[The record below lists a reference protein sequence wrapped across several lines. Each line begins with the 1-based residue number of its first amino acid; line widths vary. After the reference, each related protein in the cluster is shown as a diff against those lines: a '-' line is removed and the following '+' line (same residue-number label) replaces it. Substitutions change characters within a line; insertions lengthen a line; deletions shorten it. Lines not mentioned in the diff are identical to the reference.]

1 MSVSSEVSAGPETKQ
16 KATRK
21 DWIGLAVIALPC
33 LLYSMDL
40 TVLYLAV
47 PQLTADM
54 KPSATQLLWMLD
66 IYGFFVAGCLITM
79 GTLGDRIGR
88 RKVLLF
94 GAAAFGVASV
104 LAAFS
109 TTAEMLIVT
118 RALLGIAAA
127 TLAPSTLSLI
137 RNMFLDTRQRTIAIS
152 IWATSFSVGGAIGPL
167 IGGIMLEYFWWGSVF
182 LIGVPVMVLLLIVG
196 PKLLPEFRDP
206 NAGRLDILS
215 AGLSIAAVL
224 SIIYAVKL
232 VAVEGASPDALMA
245 IVGGVGLGVGFLRR
259 QTKLAD
265 PLIDMTLFRN
275 AAFCAA
281 ITTNMLSIFVAFSVF
296 MFMSQYL
303 QLVLGLT
310 PFIAGLWTVPSS
322 IGFVIGSMG
331 APVLLRFMQ
340 PATGIAVGLVMSAT
354 GLIIMTGV
362 DSGYGLVAL
371 VVGSTCMALGLAP
384 TVTLTTDFIMGIVPP
399 ERAGAASGLS
409 ETAVEFGGALGIAVL
424 GSFGTAVYRG
434 QMTRSMPSGVPPEA
448 AEAARSTLGAAMSA
462 GHRLPAPL
470 GPDLIEAAR
479 HAFTHSLEMISIIC
493 ALIATAAAVLVVI
506 AVRRAPPAE
515 DVVRKIRRAARVR

>member
-1 MSVSSEVSAGPETKQ
+1 MSVSGDLNAGP

-21 DWIGLAVIALPC
+21 DWIGLAVISLPC

-54 KPSATQLLWMLD
+54 NPSATQLLWMLD

-94 GAAAFGVASV
+94 GAAAFGIASV

-109 TTAEMLIVT
+109 TTAEMLIAT

-137 RNMFLDTRQRTIAIS
+137 RNMFLDARQRTIAIS

-182 LIGVPVMVLLLIVG
+182 LIGVPVMILLLIVG

-206 NAGRLDILS
+206 NAGRLDIPS
-215 AGLSIAAVL
+215 AALSIIAVL
-224 SIIYAVKL
+224 SIIYALKL
-232 VAVEGASPDALMA
+232 IATEGATPDALMA
-245 IVGGVGLGVGFLRR
+245 IVGGAAIGVAFVRR

-265 PLIDMTLFRN
+265 PLIDLALFRN
-275 AAFCAA
+275 PAFCAA
-281 ITTNMLSIFVAFSVF
+281 IATNMLSIFVAFSVF
-296 MFMSQYL
+296 MFTSQYL
-303 QLVLGLT
+303 QLVLGFS
-310 PFIAGLWTVPSS
+310 PFVAGLWTVPPSV
-322 IGFVIGSMG
+322 GFVVGSMG
-331 APVLLRFMQ
+331 APYLTRFMQ
-340 PATGIAVGLVMSAT
+340 PANAIAAGLVTSAV
-354 GLIIMTGV
+354 GLIIMIGV
-362 DSGYGLVAL
+362 DSDYGLIAL
-371 VVGSTCMALGLAP
+371 VVCSTFMALGLAP
-384 TVTLTTDFIMGIVPP
+384 TVTLTTDFIMGIAPP

-409 ETAVEFGGALGIAVL
+409 ETAVEFGGAFGIAVL
-424 GSFGTAVYRG
+424 GSFGAAVYRG
-434 QMTRSMPSGVPPEA
+434 QMARSMPNGVPPEA

-462 GHRLPAPL
+462 ADRLPAPV
-470 GPDLIEAAR
+470 GPNLLEAAR
-479 HAFTHSLEMISIIC
+479 DAFTHSLEMTSIIC

-506 AVRRAPPAE
+506 VVRRAQPNAS
-515 DVVRKIRRAARVR
+515 A